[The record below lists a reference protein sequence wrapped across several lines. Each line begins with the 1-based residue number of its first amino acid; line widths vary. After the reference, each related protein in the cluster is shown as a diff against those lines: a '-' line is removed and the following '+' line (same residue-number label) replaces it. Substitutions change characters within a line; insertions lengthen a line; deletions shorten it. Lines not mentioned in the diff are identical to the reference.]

1 MSHTDTRLTLVRQL
15 HEVTHL
21 QIAAARTLQHRELEE
36 LNARYSDLVFQLR
49 VAMQGDLPQD
59 QEQLELLRQATLDL
73 GKSQERLAFLSGSV
87 VSILNRV
94 LPGSSGS
101 PGTYGRDGQLMAG

>member
-1 MSHTDTRLTLVRQL
+1 MSQTDTRLILVRQL
-15 HEVTHL
+15 HEVTRL

-36 LNARYSDLVFQLR
+36 LNSRYSDLVFQLR
-49 VAMQGDLPQD
+49 VAMQGELPENQ
-59 QEQLELLRQATLDL
+59 ELLDLLREETLAL
-73 GKSQERLAFLSGSV
+73 GTSQERLALLAGSV

-94 LPGSSGS
+94 LPGTSGS